1 MKLALVY
8 DTETTGLPLFR
19 ERSDH
24 PGQPHIV
31 QLAAHLIDLNKRAV
45 LQTID
50 LVVRPDGWVIPD
62 EVSAIHGITTDYASE
77 VGICEDTVLDIFSD
91 LHDKC
96 DVRIA
101 HNESFDARIIRIG
114 MKRSFDERVA
124 EKYKTGKAECTCTM
138 ATPIVKCP
146 PTPKMLAKNMKGF
159 KKANLQEAY
168 QHFFGKGFDNAH
180 SAIADVNACME
191 VYFAIKDAKNK
202 AGDIFQ

>member
-1 MKLALVY
+1 MNLGLFY

-24 PGQPHIV
+24 PDQPHIV
-31 QLAAHLIDLNKRAV
+31 QLAAHLVDLDKRTV

-77 VGICEDTVLDIFSD
+77 VGIREDTVLDLFSD

-101 HNESFDARIIRIG
+101 HNEQFDARIIRIG
-114 MKRSFDERVA
+114 IKRLFDGDEA
-124 EKYKTGKAECTCTM
+124 DKYKTGKSECTCTM

-146 PTPKMLAKNMKGF
+146 PTPKMKAKNMNGY

-168 QHFFGKGFDNAH
+168 KHFFGKGFDNAH
-180 SAIADVNACME
+180 SAIADVNACMA
-191 VYFAIKDAKNK
+191 VYFAIKE
-202 AGDIFQ
+202 